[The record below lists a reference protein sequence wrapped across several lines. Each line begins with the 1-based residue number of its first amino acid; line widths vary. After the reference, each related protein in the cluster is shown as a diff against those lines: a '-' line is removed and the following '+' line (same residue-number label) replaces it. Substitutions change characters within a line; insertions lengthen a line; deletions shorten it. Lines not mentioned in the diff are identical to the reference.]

1 MTKPTDETR
10 LFDPFG
16 ILPLLTSWGPVRGA
30 AQELRDIDSDCIQT
44 MLEGDSSGAQER
56 YRKLTRLMRI
66 LHVDPEAIRL
76 NEAALMRELEANCSR
91 CPHRDRCLRELAAG
105 TIAETYPD
113 FCLNA
118 GCLDRLKPD

>member
-44 MLEGDSSGAQER
+44 MLEGDSSGALER